1 MAFRHSAVD
10 VAGGRGT
17 GMMRITTATIAGMG
31 RSACRVWDRA
41 VERPVISVVLVAATI
56 RIAVAVALNVLDIWS
71 LAPDAGQ
78 YLAIAEA
85 KAEGRLQ
92 GFWSGY
98 GSSLYGTTRSFSGQL
113 WILFELFGPYRLLGQ
128 LLAVFYGVLTAG
140 LTAYLALRL
149 LRPGFALLAG
159 MIVAFLP
166 SQIIFSSVSLRE
178 SLGWAL
184 LAAVAVICSWLG
196 PRASRAS
203 IVIGVAGLAVLFCL
217 LVELRIQT
225 AVIVLWCMTVA
236 VIAVR
241 GHRLL
246 RYGCAAVLFLMVPLL
261 VGHSPG
267 CVTYLTKATSR
278 LGTVR
283 TYMAMKAETVISEN
297 ELFIPQTGV
306 GDAAQAGVGDAA
318 QENELLIPQTGVG
331 DAAQAGVGDATA
343 VLPGVD
349 KDHHVLDRVEH
360 PDPAGQQKF
369 VIDYSGRAVTVNNEL
384 SASFEAFP
392 RGLLAVALRP
402 APWETSRSGML
413 QFVGL
418 ESVIWLLL
426 WVFATAGAWV
436 RRGDT
441 HLVVFPVSLVI
452 SLTLVAAVTQG
463 NLGTAF
469 RHREQILFAL
479 SLLAAAGLQA
489 TIDHRHKGDDQTRRQ
504 S

>member
-10 VAGGRGT
+10 VAGGRET
-17 GMMRITTATIAGMG
+17 GMMRIPTATIAGMG

-78 YLAIAEA
+78 YLAIADA

-306 GDAAQAGVGDAA
+306 ADV
-318 QENELLIPQTGVG
+318 
-331 DAAQAGVGDATA
+331 AQAGVGDATA